1 MTRVF
6 RGMAVVL
13 ALVPMFLAAPSLADA
28 QGIGVG
34 VKGGF
39 LHTQFKVDD
48 ATESGE
54 GWMAGL
60 FFGGNRPGT
69 IGFMGE
75 ANILAKRSGDGNNAS
90 TIYYFQVP
98 ALLRVNIGS
107 SSTSLDSAIVYAI
120 GGPAIDLKIGED
132 LAGVSDSDE
141 IESVDVSM
149 VFGVGFEISR
159 FIVEGRGTWGFRNIA
174 KQSDQVDVKTRT
186 FAILAGLRFN

>member
-1 MTRVF
+1 M
-6 RGMAVVL
+6 
-13 ALVPMFLAAPSLADA
+13 
-28 QGIGVG
+28 
-34 VKGGF
+34 
-39 LHTQFKVDD
+39 
-48 ATESGE
+48 
-54 GWMAGL
+54 
-60 FFGGNRPGT
+60 
-69 IGFMGE
+69 
-75 ANILAKRSGDGNNAS
+75 S